1 MNDDARID
9 QVLRKIER
17 EKVII
22 NAANAMRQS
31 SNPHVQQSLET
42 KVREAQKNISYLEEK
57 LRELQVRRAGQNRD
71 SSGSQGPLPPA
82 HGGFSPQYRDGHQQG
97 PPIPPPKDG
106 GSGYLGE
113 SGDYGDPP
121 TGGYGSVL
129 SAGHGM
135 MPPRAPFGPPAP
147 GSTIPK
153 SRPNYSKLG
162 KLYTRSVTERNVL
175 TREYRPHQI

>member
-1 MNDDARID
+1 MNDDERID
-9 QVLRKIER
+9 QVRRKIER

-57 LRELQVRRAGQNRD
+57 LRELQMRKAGQNRD

-82 HGGFSPQYRDGHQQG
+82 HGGFSPQHRSLLDAQQQG
-97 PPIPPPKDG
+97 PPLPPPKDG
-106 GSGYLGE
+106 GSGYAGD

-121 TGGYGSVL
+121 SGGYGNNL
-129 SAGHGM
+129 SGGHGM
-135 MPPRAPFGPPAP
+135 MPPRAPFGPPPP
-147 GSTIPK
+147 GSSMPK

-162 KLYTRSVTERNVL
+162 MSY
-175 TREYRPHQI
+175 